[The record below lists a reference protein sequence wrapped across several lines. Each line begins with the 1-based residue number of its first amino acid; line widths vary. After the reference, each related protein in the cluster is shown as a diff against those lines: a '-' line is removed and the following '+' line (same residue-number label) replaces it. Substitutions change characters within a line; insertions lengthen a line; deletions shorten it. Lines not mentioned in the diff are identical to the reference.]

1 MSGFTNIVKK
11 ELRELLTRSTVIPIV
26 LMAVMFGL
34 LGNAFSGIEDE
45 VKAPPKLGLVN
56 LDEGIV
62 SQIAVS
68 QIENLTDVQYDG
80 TDVNSALDTVDRN
93 GGTAVIFIP
102 ANFTQ
107 QVMSGKRGSV
117 EIFWI
122 MRGAGL
128 TDSISSSTVETV
140 LSTASASISAYLVE
154 HNSTTNASIALTPT
168 SHTDTTIFR
177 SKEMGG
183 ISPSEISSVM
193 SGQST
198 IIPIVIMMIVMMAG
212 STVVSSMGMEKEN
225 KTLETLLTL
234 PVSRSS
240 IIAGKLAAAAIVG
253 LLMAGIYMIGFGYYM
268 ESMSADQNLDLG
280 QYGLNL
286 GVMDYALVGLSL
298 FASLV
303 AALALCMV
311 IGTFATNYKSAQTLT
326 MPITILAMIPMF
338 ILMMKDFNTLPASGQ
353 AVVYAIP
360 FSHPMMAF
368 RSLMFDDYLL
378 VVSGILYSTL
388 FAVVMIAVA
397 SWIFKTDRL
406 LTGRIGKKAKTR
418 KGLLSIIS
426 GLLAKR
432 RSS

>member
-11 ELRELLTRSTVIPIV
+11 ELRELLTRSTVVPII

-34 LGNAFSGIEDE
+34 LGSAFSGIGDE
-45 VKAPPKLGLVN
+45 VKAQPKLGVVN
-56 LDEGIV
+56 LDEGIL
-62 SQIAVS
+62 SQIAES
-68 QIENLTDVQYDG
+68 QIENLSDVQYNG
-80 TDVNSALDTVDRN
+80 TDINLALDTVGRN
-93 GGTAVIFIP
+93 GGTAVLIIP

-107 QVMSGKRGSV
+107 QVMGGNRGSV
-117 EIFWI
+117 EIYWI

-128 TDSISSSTVETV
+128 TDSISSVSVETV
-140 LSTASASISAYLVE
+140 MSTASASISAYLVE
-154 HNSTTNASIALTPT
+154 HNSSANASIVLSPT
-168 SHTDTTIFR
+168 NHTDTTIFR
-177 SKEMGG
+177 SKEMRG
-183 ISPSEISSVM
+183 ISPTEIGSVM

-198 IIPIVIMMIVMMAG
+198 LIPIVIMMIVMMAG

-240 IIAGKLAAAAIVG
+240 IIAGKLMAAAIVG

-268 ESMSADQNLDLG
+268 ESMSGGQNIDLA
-280 QYGLNL
+280 QYGLSL
-286 GVMDYALVGLSL
+286 GVMDYALAGLSL
-298 FASLV
+298 FASLL

-311 IGTFATNYKSAQTLT
+311 IGTFATNYKSAQALT
-326 MPITILAMIPMF
+326 MPITILTMIPMF
-338 ILMMKDFNTLPASGQ
+338 ILMMKDFNTLPAMGQ

-368 RSLMFDDYLL
+368 RSLMFDDYML
-378 VVSGILYSTL
+378 VISGILYSTL
-388 FAVVMIAVA
+388 FAAVMIALA

-418 KGLLSIIS
+418 KGLPGFIS
-426 GLLAKR
+426 SLMVKR
-432 RSS
+432 RRA